1 MTLRELFLTSVG
13 RCFNSTVIYL
23 NRNVDP
29 SQAFVNVHRKV
40 CIPVYAVT
48 RFIDRESENLIS
60 NKINDF
66 T

>member
-1 MTLRELFLTSVG
+1 MTLPELFLTSVG

-23 NRNVDP
+23 NRNVDNTSLFP
-29 SQAFVNVHRKV
+29 VVQRKV
-40 CIPVYAVT
+40 CIPVYIIT
-48 RFIDRESENLIS
+48 SFMQGELDDLIN